1 MKEPLIHLDYT
12 EKDGILYPNLQ
23 ISNSEEADQ
32 PLGRYG
38 RMALEYLRENH
49 PDRYTAL
56 KMDGSLMEVMHKV
69 QTEATE
75 KIEAMIQ
82 QMLKS
87 EPLPVIPATGI
98 TTEDTLER
106 TRHYNSLKLSAE
118 EIVIRETVLIPR

>member
-1 MKEPLIHLDYT
+1 MKEPIINLDYT

-23 ISNSEEADQ
+23 ISNDKEADQ

-56 KMDGSLMEVMHKV
+56 KMDGSLMETMHRV
-69 QTEATE
+69 QDEATE
-75 KIEAMIQ
+75 QIETLTQ

-87 EPLPVIPATGI
+87 EPLPQ
-98 TTEDTLER
+98 TEDTMER
-106 TRHYNSLKLSAE
+106 TRHLNSLKLSAE
-118 EIVIRETVLIPR
+118 EIVIREIVLIPR

>member
-1 MKEPLIHLDYT
+1 MKKPLVHLDYT

-56 KMDGSLMEVMHKV
+56 KMDGSLMEVMHRI
-69 QTEATE
+69 QSEATE
-75 KIEAMIQ
+75 QIETMTQ
-82 QMLKS
+82 QMLKTD
-87 EPLPVIPATGI
+87 PLPE
-98 TTEDTLER
+98 TEDTLKR

-118 EIVIRETVLIPR
+118 EIVIREIVLTPR

>member
-1 MKEPLIHLDYT
+1 MKEPLVHLDYT

-56 KMDGSLMEVMHKV
+56 KMDGSLMEVMHLI
-69 QTEATE
+69 QSEATE
-75 KIEAMIQ
+75 QIEAMTQ
-82 QMLKS
+82 QMLKTD
-87 EPLPVIPATGI
+87 PLPE
-98 TTEDTLER
+98 TEDTLKR

-118 EIVIRETVLIPR
+118 EIVIREIILTPR

>member
-23 ISNSEEADQ
+23 ISNDKKADR

-56 KMDGSLMEVMHKV
+56 KMDGSLMSVMHRI

-75 KIEAMIQ
+75 
-82 QMLKS
+82 
-87 EPLPVIPATGI
+87 
-98 TTEDTLER
+98 
-106 TRHYNSLKLSAE
+106 
-118 EIVIRETVLIPR
+118 